1 MGKARRIDIIV
12 AMKDRPAFGTQL
24 RDWRRRRHLSQ
35 LELGTALDV
44 SARHLSFVETGRSQP
59 SRAMVLKLAE
69 HLDVPLRERNA
80 LLVAAGY
87 APMYATR
94 PLSDPALDAARAA
107 VDLIL
112 AGHEPYPAVLVDR
125 HWCLVNANRAA
136 TSFFAGVDARLLV
149 PPVNVLR
156 VTLHPGG
163 LAPRIEN
170 LAQWRAHVLARLAR
184 DLELTADPT
193 LAALLAELRALPGGE
208 ETLAESGHAS
218 VVVPIRLHSPA
229 GTLSM
234 FSTTTVFGT
243 AVEVT
248 LSELVLEAFYPAD
261 ELTANA
267 LRRAATGSGA

>member
-1 MGKARRIDIIV
+1 MGKPPRIDIIGG
-12 AMKDRPAFGTQL
+12 MNTRQAFGTQL

-44 SARHLSFVETGRSQP
+44 SPRHLSFVETGRSQP

-87 APMYATR
+87 APMYAAR
-94 PLSDPALDAARAA
+94 PLTDPALGAARVA

-112 AGHEPYPAVLVDR
+112 TGHEPYPAVLVDR
-125 HWCLVNANRAA
+125 HWSLVNANRAA
-136 TSFFAGVDARLLV
+136 TAFFAGVDAGLLV
-149 PPVNVLR
+149 PPINVLR

-170 LAQWRAHVLARLAR
+170 LGQWRAHVLARLAR
-184 DLELTADPT
+184 DLELTADPA
-193 LAALLAELRALPGGE
+193 LARLLAELRALPGGE
-208 ETLAESGHAS
+208 QAPAEVEHAA
-218 VVVPIRLHSPA
+218 VVVPIRMRSPA

-261 ELTANA
+261 AFTADA
-267 LRRAATGSGA
+267 LRQAAAGSAA